1 MLTMALKENEK
12 GIGKY
17 YYCID
22 DLIYK
27 GNKSEIYKGRYLSDY
42 KITSNNSYD
51 ISFTICVKKEA
62 PYLKF
67 TELEAENNIL
77 DYLQKYRKE
86 ENEGII
92 PFSFVPE
99 KYDYYHNVD
108 SPSFL
113 IEKIY
118 GNSVNT
124 IFKMCKYKFS
134 LMSSLL
140 LMEQMLQIIHSLHE
154 VGIIH
159 RNLNPH
165 KFLFEKEETMDKLSS
180 KMNKKEIDVNPR
192 SQLYLIDYS
201 SAKFFRSD
209 EDKSNHIKFN
219 DEVKDFYFTNK
230 NFCSIWAE
238 LKMEQSRRDD
248 LYSLFYI
255 MIYLLI
261 GKLPWMDIK
270 SKSKKER
277 REKIRNLKLCLSNFE
292 LCQKVNKL
300 ISNEVEL
307 FAFYLNGLSF
317 DDEPNYIYLKE
328 LIAEMQ
334 RKVINSKNIKYS
346 TAMITILN

>member
-51 ISFTICVKKEA
+51 TSFTICVKKEP

-67 TELEAENNIL
+67 PELETENNIL

-154 VGIIH
+154 AGIIH
-159 RNLNPH
+159 RNLN
-165 KFLFEKEETMDKLSS
+165 
-180 KMNKKEIDVNPR
+180 
-192 SQLYLIDYS
+192 
-201 SAKFFRSD
+201 
-209 EDKSNHIKFN
+209 
-219 DEVKDFYFTNK
+219 
-230 NFCSIWAE
+230 
-238 LKMEQSRRDD
+238 LK
-248 LYSLFYI
+248 
-255 MIYLLI
+255 
-261 GKLPWMDIK
+261 
-270 SKSKKER
+270 
-277 REKIRNLKLCLSNFE
+277 
-292 LCQKVNKL
+292 
-300 ISNEVEL
+300 
-307 FAFYLNGLSF
+307 
-317 DDEPNYIYLKE
+317 
-328 LIAEMQ
+328 
-334 RKVINSKNIKYS
+334 
-346 TAMITILN
+346 